1 MTIRASRLE
10 ANIAVFPKG
19 GLEFLTADQLE
30 RGVVDRRE
38 S

>member
-1 MTIRASRLE
+1 MTIRASRPE
-10 ANIAVFPKG
+10 ANIAVYPKG
-19 GLEFLTADQLE
+19 GAGFFTADELE